1 MLRIIFLTIFVI
13 NSIVVLL
20 NGAAT
25 FETAIRNKQFQK
37 VFKLGMKTGE
47 KIEEELKIT
56 TSKYKKTSLVLAAIM
71 LFIFAVAIVTL
82 VIFVP
87 ILIGLRSTAI
97 NGLVTYLLIT
107 TSWAIIKIIFLAR
120 NKNIKPTVLMVTSI
134 GATFNIQLIII
145 FIFGWNTNL
154 QTIVETIYLT
164 ANSYSNTLTILFPI
178 LYFNSLLLSVYL
190 YIIWFMH
197 ISKKI
202 KSYRPKLSHILI
214 LTVISSVIGLIYL
227 FETGLDFSN
236 NHSFSLILNL
246 ITVVLGSILIPSIFS
261 LSTRRTEDRT
271 LKTHENNRYRK
282 RRKYLRR

>member
-20 NGAAT
+20 DGAAS

-56 TSKYKKTSLVLAAIM
+56 TSKSKKTSLVLAAIM

-107 TSWAIIKIIFLAR
+107 TSWAIVKIIFMAR
-120 NKNIKPTVLMVTSI
+120 NKNIKSTALMVTSI
-134 GATFNIQLIII
+134 GAIFNIQLIII

-154 QTIVETIYLT
+154 HTIVETIYLT

-190 YIIWFMH
+190 YITWFMH

-227 FETGLDFSN
+227 FEIGLDFSN

>member
-1 MLRIIFLTIFVI
+1 MLRITFLTIFVI

-56 TSKYKKTSLVLAAIM
+56 TSKSKKTSLVLAAIM

-107 TSWAIIKIIFLAR
+107 TSWAIIKIIFMAR
-120 NKNIKPTVLMVTSI
+120 NKNIKSTALMVTSI
-134 GATFNIQLIII
+134 GAIFNIQLIII

-154 QTIVETIYLT
+154 HTIVETIYLT

-190 YIIWFMH
+190 YITWFMH

>member
-20 NGAAT
+20 NGTAT

-56 TSKYKKTSLVLAAIM
+56 TSKSKKTSLVLAAIM
-71 LFIFAVAIVTL
+71 LFTFAVAIVTL

-107 TSWAIIKIIFLAR
+107 TSWAIIKIIFMAR
-120 NKNIKPTVLMVTSI
+120 NKNIKSTALMVTSI
-134 GATFNIQLIII
+134 GAIFNIQLIII

-154 QTIVETIYLT
+154 HTIVETIYLT

-190 YIIWFMH
+190 YITWFMH
-197 ISKKI
+197 KSKKI